1 MTALEYM
8 EKQIQQH
15 RISHIQAVDR
25 NAPEEMLE
33 NIRRKISYYE
43 EAVEAL
49 RKVGATDNNVGCKW
63 IPVSE
68 RLPEKDG
75 NYLVLKR
82 FGKHHWCDVHTFAKD
97 GRKVDKYDFEH
108 EWENV
113 WFSYDSEWGYITSDN
128 VTHWMPL
135 PEPTKEV

>member
-1 MTALEYM
+1 MQKGKTMTALEYM

-49 RKVGATDNNVGCKW
+49 LEREDN
-63 IPVSE
+63 
-68 RLPEKDG
+68 DG
-75 NYLVLKR
+75 
-82 FGKHHWCDVHTFAKD
+82 
-97 GRKVDKYDFEH
+97 
-108 EWENV
+108 
-113 WFSYDSEWGYITSDN
+113 
-128 VTHWMPL
+128 
-135 PEPTKEV
+135 